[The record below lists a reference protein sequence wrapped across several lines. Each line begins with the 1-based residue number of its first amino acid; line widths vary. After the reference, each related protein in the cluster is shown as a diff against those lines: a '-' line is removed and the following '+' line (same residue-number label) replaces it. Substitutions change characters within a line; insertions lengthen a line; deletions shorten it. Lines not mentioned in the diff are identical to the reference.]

1 MGSFSKYRNFS
12 WRKKLDENGEDE
24 SKWVKMS
31 GVSDLSRNE
40 RQQYVILQLLKKLNE
55 FTSLTDLNKFIN
67 ALEDSFI
74 IDENLTLNTAI
85 TTLWNFRGIDF
96 DSINKL
102 SLPISPYELQD
113 GRQVLIISK
122 NFSKY
127 AEEVG
132 LLDS

>member
-1 MGSFSKYRNFS
+1 MFNT
-12 WRKKLDENGEDE
+12 KLILNAASELN
-24 SKWVKMS
+24 
-31 GVSDLSRNE
+31 LSL
-40 RQQYVILQLLKKLNE
+40 IK
-55 FTSLTDLNKFIN
+55 TGDLNKIIN

-85 TTLWNFRGIDF
+85 TTLWNFRGTDF

-102 SLPISPYELQD
+102 SLPTSPYELQD
-113 GRQVLIISK
+113 GRQVLIISN

>member
-1 MGSFSKYRNFS
+1 
-12 WRKKLDENGEDE
+12 
-24 SKWVKMS
+24 
-31 GVSDLSRNE
+31 
-40 RQQYVILQLLKKLNE
+40 LQLLRRLND
-55 FTSLTDLNKFIN
+55 FKSLADLNSFIN

-74 IDENLTLNTAI
+74 VDENLTLNTAI
-85 TTLWNFRGIDF
+85 NTLWSFRGTDF

-102 SLPISPYELQD
+102 SLPTSPYELKD